1 MSSSTRKRLELD
13 DVAAL
18 LVQTESDDNA
28 GCTAITRALK
38 TLAARRA
45 TSATVRAHLARAR
58 DAMVAAAKV
67 GTPGSGLVEAGRH
80 IELAAR
86 EGGETLDAPT
96 ARADAAP
103 ACVATTPAST
113 PEPAIVDRIPEAPGV
128 VPGVADVPAVTP
140 RLLQSDSDMDLMRD
154 FLMEARELLDNAE
167 AALLALESCPQDG
180 ESINTVFR
188 AFHTIKGTSA
198 FLGLED
204 VTEFAHHAESLL
216 SRVRDGELS
225 FTGPVADL
233 ALRATDM
240 IKALLNAVE
249 RTKPGDEIDR
259 PAGFMSLL
267 GSVTEAASAPAQTGV
282 GTPQPDSPP
291 VDAADVTWA
300 TLASEAPASSAP
312 TADAGLA
319 EPPVAEAHDERKTDA
334 TVRVRTD
341 RLDRLVE
348 MVGELVIAQAMIA
361 QDGTVLSGT
370 QIDLARKVSHANKM
384 VRELQDL
391 SMSMR
396 MVPLKAT
403 FQKLARLVRDVARK
417 TGKQVSFVVDGE
429 ETEIDRNMVD
439 VIGDPLVH
447 MVRNAI
453 DHGIEAPEVRERLGK
468 PRHGT
473 VRLSAY
479 YAGGNVMV
487 ALSDDGKGLDRDR
500 IVRKALEKRLIE
512 SDKGL
517 EDEQIF
523 DLIFAPGFST
533 ADQVTDVSGRGV
545 GLDVVRRNVES
556 LRGRV
561 DITSTA
567 GAGST
572 FSIRLPLTLAITDG
586 LLVRVGAERFIVPTI
601 GIQVTIR
608 PERRQLSTV
617 TGRAEMLQLRELLM
631 PVVRLHRLFEIP
643 DAATDPSQALLMIV
657 GEGDRRVALMVDEL
671 LGEHQVVAK
680 SLGDGIGKQPG
691 IAGGAIL
698 GDGRVGL
705 IIDLAE
711 IAALARAGH
720 ASGDASHGASRARV
734 A

>member
-1 MSSSTRKRLELD
+1 MASPIRKRLELD

-18 LVQTESDDNA
+18 LVQTEPDDTA
-28 GCTAITRALK
+28 GCAALTRALK
-38 TLAARRA
+38 TLASRKSLPAGTR
-45 TSATVRAHLARAR
+45 SLLSRAHETLATALK
-58 DAMVAAAKV
+58 A
-67 GTPGSGLVEAGRH
+67 GTAEGGLAEAGRL
-80 IELAAR
+80 IEQAGR
-86 EGGETLDAPT
+86 EAVEGPP
-96 ARADAAP
+96 AAP
-103 ACVATTPAST
+103 REDEAATP
-113 PEPAIVDRIPEAPGV
+113 
-128 VPGVADVPAVTP
+128 VPAGESTP
-140 RLLQSDSDMDLMRD
+140 RLLQADSDLDLLRD
-154 FLMEARELLDNAE
+154 FLVEARELLDNAE
-167 AALLALESCPQDG
+167 AALLALESRPKDA

-204 VTEFAHHAESLL
+204 VTEFGHHAESLL

-225 FTGPVADL
+225 FGGRVADL
-233 ALRATDM
+233 ALRALDM
-240 IKALLNAVE
+240 IKALLNSVE
-249 RTKPGDEIDR
+249 RTTPGSAIDR
-259 PAGFMSLL
+259 PGGFVALL
-267 GSVTEAASAPAQTGV
+267 ASVTEAA
-282 GTPQPDSPP
+282 
-291 VDAADVTWA
+291 
-300 TLASEAPASSAP
+300 EAPAMPCDASGGAGEGAVAARVDGEP
-312 TADAGLA
+312 DPGFPVDDAGLPPAADASQDAAPAAA
-319 EPPVAEAHDERKTDA
+319 EQHDERKADA

-361 QDGTVLSGT
+361 QDTTVLSGT
-370 QIDLARKVSHANKM
+370 HIDLARKVSHANKM

-396 MVPLKAT
+396 MVPLKGT

-417 TGKQVSFVVDGE
+417 TGKLVTFVVDGE

-453 DHGIEAPEVRERLGK
+453 DHGIEAPDVRERRGK
-468 PRHGT
+468 PRVGT

-479 YAGGNVMV
+479 YAGGNVVV
-487 ALSDDGKGLDRDR
+487 ALGDDGKGLDRDR
-500 IVRKALEKRLIE
+500 IVRKAIERRLIE
-512 SDKGL
+512 SDKGM

-533 ADQVTDVSGRGV
+533 AEQVTDVSGRGV

-561 DITSTA
+561 EIASTA

-586 LLVRVGAERFIVPTI
+586 LLVRVGDERFIVPTI

-608 PERRQLSTV
+608 PERRQISTV
-617 TGRAEMLQLRELLM
+617 TGRAEMLQLRDLLM

-643 DAATDPSQALLMIV
+643 DAKTEPSEALLMIV

-680 SLGDGIGKQPG
+680 SLGEGIGKQPG

-720 ASGDASHGASRARV
+720 ATPGSSRSGVRARV